1 MLVFVAGLVAL
12 VGIDRYYRAEIAL
25 ESEGRLAELR
35 AERHDR
41 LAERISDFI
50 LLAEHLKAFLLADSE
65 IPDREAFSRYAHA
78 VMLHS
83 PEARALQY
91 ADPNHV
97 IRYIFPLEGNE
108 QALGLNLMSRP
119 AAGIVERAV
128 RTRQTQVG
136 EPVTTVQGSLSIVIR
151 APLFEG
157 ERYLGLAGV
166 VVDIGPLLENVFHGL
181 APNYGVQLKD
191 TDGRILWRNGTESE
205 AATESAFP
213 VGDGAW
219 SLSLGQAVPERG
231 PRIDLLALIWGLGAA
246 LLVSVL
252 ISINLLFRRMQ
263 GLSAAVRERTSAL
276 AESEA
281 RYRTLVETTDDAIV
295 LADLDY
301 NLLFGNR
308 AFYRGLGFEGPG
320 DADFDAFARLHP
332 EDKAE
337 TLEKVATL
345 HETGTITAEYRV
357 RHKDGHWLHRRARIN
372 LLRDERGEPQSFMLI
387 SHDIT
392 DRLRDEKELADTR
405 DLLESVFA
413 SLGAAILVIDLS
425 NRKIVLCNPAV
436 EDVFGYTPD
445 ELTGRSTEI
454 LYTNQA
460 AYERFATLGEPAL
473 AQRGYFRT
481 EFEMLHRDGETVY
494 TENTVLS
501 LADKENWNSQ
511 LVVSVIRDITD
522 QKLLQAERNALEEQY
537 LRAQKMEA
545 VGQLTAGIAHD
556 FNNLLMAITG
566 NAQMMQM
573 TMSED
578 DPLYAQTESILE
590 AGLRAAELIR
600 QLLVF
605 SRKDVV
611 RPQVVDFNDIIGK
624 TGEMLKR
631 VIGEDIEFVLDLA
644 SGLWPVRADPG
655 QLDQVVVNLAVNAR
669 DAMPTGGRLT
679 VTTLNV
685 VLDEASVERRLEQ
698 QPGEYVL
705 LRVSDSG
712 MGMSKEVQARIFEP
726 FFTTKEPGRGTGLG
740 LATVYGIVQRSG
752 GHVTV
757 HSAAGKGSSF
767 EVYFP
772 RADETLQV
780 SPEDPARPA
789 LEPVQGTI
797 LLVEDEAAVRELARD
812 VLRKQGY
819 TVLEAEN
826 GQHALQVLDDHGGP
840 VDLLLTD
847 VIMPGIT
854 GKELAK
860 NILRRYPTVRII
872 YMSGYSY
879 DVISKQELLEPG
891 IHLLQKPFSVYD
903 LVKKAQ
909 EVLG

>member
-1 MLVFVAGLVAL
+1 MAGIVAL
-12 VGIDRYYRAEIAL
+12 VGIDRYYRAEVAL
-25 ESEGRLAELR
+25 ESERRLAELQADRHGRLAEKMG
-35 AERHDR
+35 
-41 LAERISDFI
+41 DFI
-50 LLAEHLKAFLLADSE
+50 LLAEHLKAFLLANSE
-65 IPDREAFSRYAHA
+65 IPDREAFNRYAHA
-78 VMLHS
+78 LMLQS

-91 ADPNHV
+91 TDPDHV

-119 AAGIVERAV
+119 AASIVDRTI

-151 APLFEG
+151 APMFAG

-166 VVDIGPLLENVFHGL
+166 VVDIGPLLEGVFGGL
-181 APNYGVQLKD
+181 APNYGLQLKD
-191 TDGRILWRNGTESE
+191 RDGRILWSNGTETE
-205 AATESAFP
+205 TATESAFP
-213 VGDGAW
+213 VDNGAW
-219 SLSLGQAVPERG
+219 SLFFGPAVPERG
-231 PRIDLLALIWGLGAA
+231 PRIDLLALIWGLGTA

-252 ISINLLFRRMQ
+252 VSINLLFRRMQ
-263 GLSAAVRERTSAL
+263 GLSAAVTVRTAAL
-276 AESEA
+276 AESEV

-301 NLLFGNR
+301 NMLFANR
-308 AFYRGLGFEGPG
+308 AFYRSLGFEGPG
-320 DADFDAFARLHP
+320 DAEFDAFARLHP
-332 EDKAE
+332 EDKPEILA
-337 TLEKVATL
+337 KMATL
-345 HETGTITAEYRV
+345 HEKGTITAEYRV
-357 RHKDGHWLHRRARIN
+357 RHKDGHWVNRRARIN
-372 LLRDERGEPQSFMLI
+372 LLRDERGEPQSLMLI
-387 SHDIT
+387 AHDIT

-405 DLLESVFA
+405 DLLQSVFA
-413 SLGAAILVIDLS
+413 SLGAAILVVDS
-425 NRKIVLCNPAV
+425 STRKIVLCNPAV
-436 EDVFGYTPD
+436 EDVFGYTPE

-454 LYTNQA
+454 LYPDQA

-473 AQRGYFRT
+473 AERGHFRT
-481 EFEMLHRDGETVY
+481 EFEMRRRDGETVY
-494 TENTVLS
+494 TENTVLN
-501 LADKENWNSQ
+501 LAEKEHWDSQ
-511 LVVSVIRDITD
+511 LVVSVVRDITD
-522 QKLLQAERNALEEQY
+522 QKLLQAERNALEGQY

-573 TMSED
+573 TLSED

-644 SGLWPVRADPG
+644 SGLWTVRADPG

-669 DAMPTGGRLT
+669 DAMPKGGRLT

-685 VLDEASVERRLEQ
+685 VLDEAFVERRLEQ

-705 LRVSDSG
+705 LRVSDTG
-712 MGMSKEVQARIFEP
+712 MGMSEEVQSRIFEP

-752 GHVTV
+752 GHITV
-757 HSAAGKGSSF
+757 HSEPGKGSSF
-767 EVYFP
+767 GVYFP
-772 RADETLQV
+772 RADEALQV
-780 SPEDPARPA
+780 SPADPARQA
-789 LEPVQGTI
+789 LAPGEGTV

-847 VIMPGIT
+847 VIMPGVT
-854 GKELAK
+854 GRELAE
-860 NILRRYPTVRII
+860 NILRLYPTVRVI

-903 LVKKAQ
+903 LVKKVQ

>member
-1 MLVFVAGLVAL
+1 MAGFVAL
-12 VGIDRYYRAEIAL
+12 VAIDRYYRAEIAL
-25 ESEGRLAELR
+25 ENERRLVQLR

-41 LAERISDFI
+41 LAERIGDFI
-50 LLAEHLKAFLLADSE
+50 LLAEHLKAFLLANAE
-65 IPDREAFSRYAHA
+65 LPDRAAFNRYADA
-78 VMLHS
+78 VLLQS

-91 ADPNHV
+91 ADSDHV

-108 QALGLNLMSRP
+108 QALGLSLMSRP
-119 AAGIVERAV
+119 AASIVERAI

-151 APLFEG
+151 APLFAG

-166 VVDIGPLLENVFHGL
+166 VVDIGPLLESVFGGL

-191 TDGRILWRNGTESE
+191 RDGRILWSNGTATET
-205 AATESAFP
+205 ATESAFP
-213 VGDGAW
+213 DASGA
-219 SLSLGQAVPERG
+219 SNLSFGQAVPEIR
-231 PRIDLLALIWGLGAA
+231 PHIDLLALIWGLGTA
-246 LLVSVL
+246 LLISVL
-252 ISINLLFRRMQ
+252 ISIDLLFRRMQ
-263 GLSAAVRERTSAL
+263 GLSAAVTEQTSAL

-301 NLLFGNR
+301 NVLFGNR
-308 AFYRGLGFEGPG
+308 AFYRGQGFEGPT
-320 DADFDAFARLHP
+320 DTDFDAFARLHP
-332 EDKAE
+332 DDKAE
-337 TLEKVATL
+337 IFEKMATL
-345 HETGTITAEYRV
+345 HEKGTIAAEYRV
-357 RHKDGHWLHRRARIN
+357 RHKDGHWVHRRARIN
-372 LLRDERGEPQSFMLI
+372 LLRDERGEPQSIMLI
-387 SHDIT
+387 AHDIT
-392 DRLRDEKELADTR
+392 DRLRHEKELADTR

-413 SLGAAILVIDLS
+413 SLGAAILVIDPS
-425 NRKIVLCNPAV
+425 NRNIVLCNPAV
-436 EDVFGYTPD
+436 EDVFGYKPD

-454 LYTNQA
+454 LYA
-460 AYERFATLGEPAL
+460 DRDAYERFATLGEPVL
-473 AQRGYFRT
+473 AQHGYFRT
-481 EFEMLHRDGETVY
+481 EFEMRRRDGETVY
-494 TENTVLS
+494 TENTVMS
-501 LADKENWNSQ
+501 LADKDHWNSQ
-511 LVVSVIRDITD
+511 LVVSVVRDITD
-522 QKLLQAERNALEEQY
+522 QKVLQAERNALEEQY

-611 RPQVVDFNDIIGK
+611 RPQAVDFNDVIGK

-669 DAMPTGGRLT
+669 DAMPKGGRLT
-679 VTTLNV
+679 VVTRNV
-685 VLDEASVERRLEQ
+685 VLDEASVERRLDQ

-705 LRVSDSG
+705 LRVSDTG
-712 MGMSKEVQARIFEP
+712 MGMSEEVRARIFEP
-726 FFTTKEPGRGTGLG
+726 FFTTKEPGHGTGLG

-757 HSAAGKGSSF
+757 HSEAAKGTSF

-772 RADETLQV
+772 RADEALQV
-780 SPEDPARPA
+780 SPEDPARQA
-789 LEPVQGTI
+789 LELAQGTI

-854 GKELAK
+854 GKELAET
-860 NILRRYPTVRII
+860 ILRRYPTVRVI

-909 EVLG
+909 EVLA